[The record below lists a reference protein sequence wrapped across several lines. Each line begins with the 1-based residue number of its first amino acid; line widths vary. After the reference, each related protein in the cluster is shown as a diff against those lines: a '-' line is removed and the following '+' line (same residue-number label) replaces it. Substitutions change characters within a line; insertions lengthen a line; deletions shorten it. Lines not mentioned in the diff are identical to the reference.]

1 MAEVMQ
7 DQAEG
12 LRRLLS
18 EDFVRIITLTSGKR
32 GAGKTAALVNLA
44 AALARRGKQVMVL
57 DEHHGKHGVV
67 DMLGLT
73 PHYDLTHVLR
83 REHRLEQVML
93 VGPEGMRIVPAGKC
107 VQELA
112 HLPSTAQEALVE
124 AFSQLAQPVDVLLVD
139 AEAGVASHVLPPSL
153 AAQELVVVV
162 DPHPASMTEAYTLI
176 KVLNQGYAR
185 RSFHILVNRS
195 TSQGE
200 AMVIFNNL
208 AEVAH
213 RFLRVTLDFMG
224 CVPLDPK
231 LQRAAQLGRSVVEAF
246 PASESAQSFHAL
258 AEEIDQWPR
267 PDEGDGQI
275 ERFMQRLVQSSKA
288 AAVSS
293 VRQGRV

>member
-32 GAGKTAALVNLA
+32 GMGKTAALVNLA
-44 AALARRGKQVMVL
+44 AALAKRGKQVMVL
-57 DEHHGKHGVV
+57 DEHLGKHGVV

-73 PHYDLTHVLR
+73 PLYDLTHVMR

-93 VGPEGMRIVPAGKC
+93 EGPEGMLVVPAGKC

-112 HLPSTAQEALVE
+112 HQPLSAQETLVE
-124 AFSQLAQPVDVLLVD
+124 AFSRLTRPVDVLLVD

-153 AAQELVVVV
+153 AAQELVVLV
-162 DPHPASMTEAYTLI
+162 DPHPSSMTDAYALI

-195 TSQGE
+195 TCQEE

-208 AEVAH
+208 ADVAH

-224 CVPLDPK
+224 YVPLDPK
-231 LQRAAQLGRSVVEAF
+231 LQRAVQLGRSVVEAF

-258 AEEIDQWPR
+258 AEEVDQWPR

-275 ERFMQRLVQSSKA
+275 ERFMQRLVQSSRA
-288 AAVSS
+288 AAVTS